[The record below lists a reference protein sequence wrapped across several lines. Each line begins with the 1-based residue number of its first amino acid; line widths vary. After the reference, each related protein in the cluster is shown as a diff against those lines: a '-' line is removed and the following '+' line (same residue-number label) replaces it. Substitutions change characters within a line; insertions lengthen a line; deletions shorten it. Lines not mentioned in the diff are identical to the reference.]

1 MNTTHSPLSPIMMIT
16 ALETIQSLLEN
27 YPCSLS
33 DYEKTALTKF
43 ATSVAESME
52 SSPVALITI
61 LPYSTSPAVSMGLQE
76 RRRLRV
82 AHAAL
87 SSLIPGTWA
96 RYCLGGWSNPQPPT
110 SPDMFQ
116 KNGLEQTT
124 LTGDTH
130 PSPECPSDPE

>member
-1 MNTTHSPLSPIMMIT
+1 MKPIPLPLSPTMMIT

-33 DYEKTALTKF
+33 GYEKACLIKF

-52 SSPVALITI
+52 TSPVGPITI
-61 LPYSTSPAVSMGLQE
+61 LRYLATPAASMGLQE

-87 SSLIPGTWA
+87 SSLTPGEWA
-96 RYCLGGWSNPQPPT
+96 RYCLDNSNLTQRLT
-110 SPDMFQ
+110 SQ
-116 KNGLEQTT
+116 
-124 LTGDTH
+124 DT
-130 PSPECPSDPE
+130 